1 MTKQKGTCEIS
12 HHTLGTVEFLLVGKE
27 CTLMLEVG
35 DDSHVRE
42 WSLEECTWD
51 REVGGRC
58 KERKRRLK
66 DTVKT
71 LVTVSE

>member
-42 WSLEECTWD
+42 WSLGSAHGQGGWGEMRREE
-51 REVGGRC
+51 GQA
-58 KERKRRLK
+58 
-66 DTVKT
+66 
-71 LVTVSE
+71 LVTVWE